1 MNYALIFA
9 GGVGRRMNSKAL
21 PKQFLQINSKPVI
34 IHTIEKFD
42 THPEIDAV
50 CVVCVSDWLEY
61 MRKLIEK
68 YNIKKVNWLIPGGK
82 TALDSQY
89 SGLKAIKETTGVSKG
104 DIVLIHDGVRPMI
117 EEKLISDCIDSV
129 RKYGSGVCVAPAT
142 ETIVCTDESG
152 FIRSTVLRSE
162 CMLARAPQAF
172 FLDDIL
178 SVHEQAIA
186 ENNHEHVDSTT
197 MMLAY
202 DRSVRV
208 VQGPS
213 ENLKVTTPSDF
224 YICKALLDAKES
236 SQLFGL

>member
-21 PKQFLQINSKPVI
+21 PKQFLQINSKPII
-34 IHTIEKFD
+34 IHTIEHFD
-42 THPEIDAV
+42 NHPEIDAI
-50 CVVCVSDWLEY
+50 CVVCVSDWLDHL
-61 MRKLIEK
+61 KIILSK
-68 YNIKKVNWLIPGGK
+68 HNINKVRWIVAGGD

-89 SGLKAIKETTGVSKG
+89 YGLKSINEKANDD
-104 DIVLIHDGVRPMI
+104 DIVLIHDGVRPI
-117 EEKLISDCIDSV
+117 IDEQLISQCIASV
-129 RKYGSGVCVAPAT
+129 KEYGSGVCAVPAT
-142 ETIVCTDESG
+142 ETIIQVNEKG
-152 FIRSTVLRSE
+152 FIQSTMLRSE

-172 FLDDIL
+172 YLKEIL
-178 SVHEQAIA
+178 RIHEKAIRDA
-186 ENNHEHVDSTT
+186 KHSFIDSAT

-202 DRSVRV
+202 GKSVHI
-208 VQGPS
+208 VQGAE